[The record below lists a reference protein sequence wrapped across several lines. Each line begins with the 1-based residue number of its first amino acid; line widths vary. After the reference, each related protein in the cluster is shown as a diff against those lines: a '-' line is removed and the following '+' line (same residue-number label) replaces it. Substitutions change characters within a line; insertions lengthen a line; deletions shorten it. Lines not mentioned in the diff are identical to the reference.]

1 MAFSIFKKKQTGKVD
16 LSELASDMHSHL
28 IAGIDDGAKDA
39 DDSIELVKGLVDLG
53 YKNLITTPHIMWGM
67 YNNEEPG
74 ITQGHQHLQKVLKE
88 NNLNITTG
96 AAAEYFL
103 DDHFT
108 DLLQSNTALLPVKEN
123 WVLVEF
129 SFAAPPMKMK
139 DLIFEMQIKGYQPIL
154 AHPERYLYF
163 AANKAAFDE
172 LKTLGCFFQVNLLSL
187 SGYYGK
193 ECVDLAN
200 YLIKKQYVDFLGTD
214 MHHIRHLQA
223 LQAAYQIMA
232 PVKALL
238 DTGKILNPSL

>member
-1 MAFSIFKKKQTGKVD
+1 MAFSIFKKKQTVKVD
-16 LSELASDMHSHL
+16 LSELAADMHSHL

-39 DDSIELVKGLVDLG
+39 DDSAALVKGLVDLG

-67 YNNEEPG
+67 YNNEAPA
-74 ITQGHQHLQKVLKE
+74 IALGHEKLQEVLKE
-88 NNLNITTG
+88 NNLSVTTR
-96 AAAEYFL
+96 AAAEYYI
-103 DDHFT
+103 DDYFT
-108 DLLQSNTALLPVKEN
+108 ELLQSNTALLAIKEN
-123 WVLVEF
+123 WILVEF

-139 DLIFEMQIKGYQPIL
+139 DVIFEMQIKGYQPIL

-163 AANKAAFDE
+163 AANKTAFDE

-214 MHHIRHLQA
+214 MHHLRHLQA
-223 LQAAYQIMA
+223 LQAASNIMA